1 MMEAFTSSEAR
12 MVKIAATLA
21 VLVLGTAGIALA
33 QGIAPTTP
41 SSPGAAAPDTS
52 KSLPG
57 TFGTPRGSA
66 ETSGSGSSTPKRMTP
81 ADVKEALEQQG
92 YAEVTDVVESTGGFT
107 ATAKKD
113 GRQVKLNIDPSGKA
127 SHDK

>member
-1 MMEAFTSSEAR
+1 

-21 VLVLGTAGIALA
+21 ALVLGAASIAFA
-33 QGIAPTTP
+33 QGTAPTAP
-41 SSPGAAAPDTS
+41 SSPGAAPDIS

-57 TFGTPRGSA
+57 TFGAPRGSV

-92 YAEVTDVVESTGGFT
+92 YDDVTDVVESTGGFT

-113 GRQVKLNIDPSGKA
+113 GREVKLNIDPSGRP
-127 SHDK
+127 SPNDK

>member
-1 MMEAFTSSEAR
+1 

-21 VLVLGTAGIALA
+21 ALVVGAASIVSA
-33 QGIAPTTP
+33 QGIGPTTP

-57 TFGTPRGSA
+57 TFGAPRGSA
-66 ETSGSGSSTPKRMTP
+66 ETSGSGSSMPKRMTP

-92 YAEVTDVVESTGGFT
+92 YADVTDVVESTGGFT
-107 ATAKKD
+107 ATAKRE

-127 SHDK
+127 SPDDK

>member
-1 MMEAFTSSEAR
+1 

-21 VLVLGTAGIALA
+21 ALVLGATSLVA
-33 QGIAPTTP
+33 QGIGPTAP
-41 SSPGAAAPDTS
+41 SSSGAAAPDTS

-57 TFGTPRGSA
+57 TFGAPRGSA
-66 ETSGSGSSTPKRMTP
+66 ETSGSGSSTTKRMTP

-92 YAEVTDVVESTGGFT
+92 YADVTDVVESRGGFT

-113 GRQVKLNIDPSGKA
+113 GREVKLNIDRNGSASPS
-127 SHDK
+127 DK

>member
-1 MMEAFTSSEAR
+1 

-21 VLVLGTAGIALA
+21 ALVLGAASLASA
-33 QGIAPTTP
+33 QGTGPTAP
-41 SSPGAAAPDTS
+41 SAPGAAAPDIS

-81 ADVKEALEQQG
+81 ADVKEALENQG
-92 YAEVTDVVESTGGFT
+92 YDDVTDVVESTGGFT

-113 GRQVKLNIDPSGKA
+113 GRRVTLNIDPSGKA
-127 SHDK
+127 SPHDK

>member
-1 MMEAFTSSEAR
+1 MI
-12 MVKIAATLA
+12 KIAATLA
-21 VLVLGTAGIALA
+21 ALVVGAAGIASA
-33 QGIAPTTP
+33 QGIGPTAP
-41 SSPGAAAPDTS
+41 SSSGAAAPDTS

-57 TFGTPRGSA
+57 TFGAPRGSA

-92 YAEVTDVVESTGGFT
+92 YDEVTDVVESTGGFT

-113 GRQVKLNIDPSGKA
+113 GRQVKLNIDRSGKA
-127 SHDK
+127 SPDDK